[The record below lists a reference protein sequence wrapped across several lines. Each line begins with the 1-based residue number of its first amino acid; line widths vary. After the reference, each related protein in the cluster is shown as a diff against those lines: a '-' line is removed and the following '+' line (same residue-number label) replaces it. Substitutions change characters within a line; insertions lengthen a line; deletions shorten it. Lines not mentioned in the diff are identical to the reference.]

1 MNTKLIRK
9 PDIIIFDR
17 SLTFCEGLKTIIFIR
32 KIGTVVGDVSNEK
45 GFFNLLSH
53 TSPGLVLID
62 IDMPNLNA
70 MEVIRKALKLNPGL
84 KVIAFTMFK
93 EEDYLT
99 RMIEPGINGF
109 IMKLSG
115 LNELQE
121 AVECTMKGRY
131 YISAELA
138 GKVTGCMN
146 RKKPGKAPGRY
157 GFHPEKPNYSHKSA
171 FV

>member
-17 SLTFCEGLKTIIFIR
+17 SLTFLEGLKTIISF
-32 KIGTVVGDVSNEK
+32 KQIGTVVGDATNEK

-53 TSPGLVLID
+53 TIPDLVLID
-62 IDMPNLNA
+62 IDMSNLNA
-70 MEVIRKALKLNPGL
+70 MEVIRKALKRKPGL
-84 KVIAFTMFK
+84 KIIAFTMFK
-93 EEDYLT
+93 EEDYLSK
-99 RMIEPGINGF
+99 MIEPGISGF
-109 IMKLSG
+109 ILKLSG
-115 LNELQE
+115 LNELAE

-131 YISAELA
+131 YISNELA
-138 GKVTGCMN
+138 GKITGCMN
-146 RKKPGKAPGRY
+146 RKNPGKAPGRY